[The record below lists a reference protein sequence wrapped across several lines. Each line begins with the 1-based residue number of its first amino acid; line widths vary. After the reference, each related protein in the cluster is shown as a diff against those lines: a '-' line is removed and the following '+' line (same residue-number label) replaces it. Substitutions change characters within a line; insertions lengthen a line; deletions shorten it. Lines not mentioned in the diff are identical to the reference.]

1 MKERV
6 HITTIDNPFNPFQ
19 DFASWYDFDMEKGYC
34 SCQRVARLANIT
46 DDMTEIEIEEDPL
59 AEYHEVEI
67 INSEEVFGKWISTDG
82 KTLLEIKKLF
92 VINFIHNKGSR
103 N

>member
-6 HITTIDNPFNPFQ
+6 HITTIDNPFNPFE

-46 DDMTEIEIEEDPL
+46 DDMTDIEEEEEIERATRRLVEIDPL
-59 AEYHEVEI
+59 DIFQLYIIKVE
-67 INSEEVFGKWISTDG
+67 DDD
-82 KTLLEIKKLF
+82 
-92 VINFIHNKGSR
+92 
-103 N
+103 

>member
-6 HITTIDNPFNPFQ
+6 HITTVDNPFNPFE

-46 DDMTEIEIEEDPL
+46 DDMTDIEEEEEIERATRRLVEIDPL
-59 AEYHEVEI
+59 DIFQLYI
-67 INSEEVFGKWISTDG
+67 IRVKE
-82 KTLLEIKKLF
+82 
-92 VINFIHNKGSR
+92 
-103 N
+103 

>member
-6 HITTIDNPFNPFQ
+6 HITTIDNPFNPFE

-46 DDMTEIEIEEDPL
+46 DDMTDLEEEAEIERATKRLVEIDPL
-59 AEYHEVEI
+59 DVFQLYIIKVE
-67 INSEEVFGKWISTDG
+67 E
-82 KTLLEIKKLF
+82 
-92 VINFIHNKGSR
+92 
-103 N
+103 

>member
-6 HITTIDNPFNPFQ
+6 HITTVDNPFNPFE

-46 DDMTEIEIEEDPL
+46 DDMS
-59 AEYHEVEI
+59 EVEI
-67 INSEEVFGKWISTDG
+67 ENETERATRRLV
-82 KTLLEIKKLF
+82 EIDPLDIFQLYIIKVK
-92 VINFIHNKGSR
+92 NDEDEKS
-103 N
+103 

>member
-6 HITTIDNPFNPFQ
+6 HITTIDNPFNPFE

-46 DDMTEIEIEEDPL
+46 DDMSEVEKDVETERATRRLVEIDPL
-59 AEYHEVEI
+59 DIYQLYIIKVE
-67 INSEEVFGKWISTDG
+67 DDD
-82 KTLLEIKKLF
+82 
-92 VINFIHNKGSR
+92 
-103 N
+103 

>member
-6 HITTIDNPFNPFQ
+6 HITTIDNPFNPFE

-46 DDMTEIEIEEDPL
+46 DDMS
-59 AEYHEVEI
+59 EVEI
-67 INSEEVFGKWISTDG
+67 ENETERATRRLV
-82 KTLLEIKKLF
+82 EIDPLDIFQLYIIKVK
-92 VINFIHNKGSR
+92 NDEDDES
-103 N
+103 

>member
-6 HITTIDNPFNPFQ
+6 HITTVDNPFNPFE

-46 DDMTEIEIEEDPL
+46 DDMS
-59 AEYHEVEI
+59 EVEI
-67 INSEEVFGKWISTDG
+67 ENETERATRRLV
-82 KTLLEIKKLF
+82 EIDPLDIFQLYIIKVK
-92 VINFIHNKGSR
+92 NDEDDKS
-103 N
+103 

>member
-6 HITTIDNPFNPFQ
+6 HITTIDNPFNPFE

-46 DDMTEIEIEEDPL
+46 DDMTDIEEEEEIERATKRLVEIDPL
-59 AEYHEVEI
+59 DIFQLYI
-67 INSEEVFGKWISTDG
+67 IKVKQ
-82 KTLLEIKKLF
+82 
-92 VINFIHNKGSR
+92 
-103 N
+103 

>member
-6 HITTIDNPFNPFQ
+6 HITTIDNPFNLFE

-46 DDMTEIEIEEDPL
+46 DDMTDLEEEAEIERATKRLVEIDPL
-59 AEYHEVEI
+59 DVFQLYIIKVE
-67 INSEEVFGKWISTDG
+67 E
-82 KTLLEIKKLF
+82 
-92 VINFIHNKGSR
+92 
-103 N
+103 

>member
-6 HITTIDNPFNPFQ
+6 HITTIDNPFNPFE

-46 DDMTEIEIEEDPL
+46 DDMRDIEEEAEVERATKRLFEIEPL
-59 AEYHEVEI
+59 DIFQLYI
-67 INSEEVFGKWISTDG
+67 IKVDE
-82 KTLLEIKKLF
+82 
-92 VINFIHNKGSR
+92 
-103 N
+103 

>member
-6 HITTIDNPFNPFQ
+6 HITTIDNPFNPFE

-46 DDMTEIEIEEDPL
+46 DDMTDLEEEAEIERFYNDYNSIMSGNGED
-59 AEYHEVEI
+59 
-67 INSEEVFGKWISTDG
+67 
-82 KTLLEIKKLF
+82 LLFDTAAILSDLTE
-92 VINFIHNKGSR
+92 NIHNQVVIEFTNS
-103 N
+103 

>member
-6 HITTIDNPFNPFQ
+6 HITTIDNPFNPFE

-46 DDMTEIEIEEDPL
+46 DDMTDLEEEAEIERATKRLVEIDPL
-59 AEYHEVEI
+59 DIFQLYV
-67 INSEEVFGKWISTDG
+67 
-82 KTLLEIKKLF
+82 IKVKDE
-92 VINFIHNKGSR
+92 
-103 N
+103 

>member
-6 HITTIDNPFNPFQ
+6 HITTIDNPFNPFE

-46 DDMTEIEIEEDPL
+46 DDMTDIEEEEEIERATRRLVEIDPL
-59 AEYHEVEI
+59 DIFQLYVIKVE
-67 INSEEVFGKWISTDG
+67 DDD
-82 KTLLEIKKLF
+82 
-92 VINFIHNKGSR
+92 
-103 N
+103 

>member
-6 HITTIDNPFNPFQ
+6 HITTIDNPFNPFE

-46 DDMTEIEIEEDPL
+46 DDMTDLEEEAEIERATKRLVEIDPL
-59 AEYHEVEI
+59 DIFQLYIIKVE
-67 INSEEVFGKWISTDG
+67 E
-82 KTLLEIKKLF
+82 
-92 VINFIHNKGSR
+92 
-103 N
+103 

>member
-6 HITTIDNPFNPFQ
+6 HITTIDNPFNPFE

-46 DDMTEIEIEEDPL
+46 DDMTDVEEEAEMERATKRLVEIDPL
-59 AEYHEVEI
+59 DIFQLYIIKVE
-67 INSEEVFGKWISTDG
+67 E
-82 KTLLEIKKLF
+82 
-92 VINFIHNKGSR
+92 
-103 N
+103 

>member
-6 HITTIDNPFNPFQ
+6 HITTIDNPFNPFE

-46 DDMTEIEIEEDPL
+46 DDMTDLEEEAEIERATKRLVEIDPL
-59 AEYHEVEI
+59 DVFQLYVIKVE
-67 INSEEVFGKWISTDG
+67 E
-82 KTLLEIKKLF
+82 
-92 VINFIHNKGSR
+92 
-103 N
+103 

>member
-6 HITTIDNPFNPFQ
+6 HITTIDNPFNPFE

-46 DDMTEIEIEEDPL
+46 DDMTDIEEEEEIERATKRLVEIDPL
-59 AEYHEVEI
+59 DIFQLYVIKVE
-67 INSEEVFGKWISTDG
+67 DDD
-82 KTLLEIKKLF
+82 
-92 VINFIHNKGSR
+92 
-103 N
+103 

>member
-6 HITTIDNPFNPFQ
+6 HITTIDNPFNPFE

-46 DDMTEIEIEEDPL
+46 DDMTDLAEEAEIERATKRLVEIDPL
-59 AEYHEVEI
+59 DVFQLYIIKVE
-67 INSEEVFGKWISTDG
+67 E
-82 KTLLEIKKLF
+82 
-92 VINFIHNKGSR
+92 
-103 N
+103 

>member
-6 HITTIDNPFNPFQ
+6 HITTIDNPFNPFE

-46 DDMTEIEIEEDPL
+46 DDMTDIEEEAEIERATKRLVEIDPL
-59 AEYHEVEI
+59 DIFQLYI
-67 INSEEVFGKWISTDG
+67 IKVKDE
-82 KTLLEIKKLF
+82 
-92 VINFIHNKGSR
+92 
-103 N
+103 

>member
-6 HITTIDNPFNPFQ
+6 HITTIDNPFNPFE

-46 DDMTEIEIEEDPL
+46 DDMSEVEMERETERATRRLVEIDPL
-59 AEYHEVEI
+59 DIYQLYIIKVE
-67 INSEEVFGKWISTDG
+67 DDD
-82 KTLLEIKKLF
+82 
-92 VINFIHNKGSR
+92 
-103 N
+103 

>member
-6 HITTIDNPFNPFQ
+6 HITTIDNPFNPFE

-46 DDMTEIEIEEDPL
+46 DDMTDIEEEEEIERATKRLVEIDPL
-59 AEYHEVEI
+59 DIFQLYI
-67 INSEEVFGKWISTDG
+67 IKVKE
-82 KTLLEIKKLF
+82 
-92 VINFIHNKGSR
+92 
-103 N
+103 

>member
-6 HITTIDNPFNPFQ
+6 HITTIDNPFNPFE

-46 DDMTEIEIEEDPL
+46 DDMTDIEEEAEIERATKRLVEIDPL
-59 AEYHEVEI
+59 DIFQLYVI
-67 INSEEVFGKWISTDG
+67 KIKEE
-82 KTLLEIKKLF
+82 
-92 VINFIHNKGSR
+92 
-103 N
+103 

>member
-6 HITTIDNPFNPFQ
+6 HITTIDNPFNPFE

-46 DDMTEIEIEEDPL
+46 DDMTDLEIEEETERATKRLVEIDPL
-59 AEYHEVEI
+59 DIFQLYVIKVKVE
-67 INSEEVFGKWISTDG
+67 
-82 KTLLEIKKLF
+82 
-92 VINFIHNKGSR
+92 
-103 N
+103 

>member
-6 HITTIDNPFNPFQ
+6 HITTIDNPFNPFE

-46 DDMTEIEIEEDPL
+46 DDMTDIEEEKEIERATRRLVEIDPL
-59 AEYHEVEI
+59 DIFQLYI
-67 INSEEVFGKWISTDG
+67 IKVKD
-82 KTLLEIKKLF
+82 
-92 VINFIHNKGSR
+92 
-103 N
+103 

>member
-6 HITTIDNPFNPFQ
+6 HITTIDNPFNPFE

-46 DDMTEIEIEEDPL
+46 DDMTDLEEEAEIERATKRLVEIDPL
-59 AEYHEVEI
+59 DIFQLYVIKVE
-67 INSEEVFGKWISTDG
+67 E
-82 KTLLEIKKLF
+82 
-92 VINFIHNKGSR
+92 
-103 N
+103 